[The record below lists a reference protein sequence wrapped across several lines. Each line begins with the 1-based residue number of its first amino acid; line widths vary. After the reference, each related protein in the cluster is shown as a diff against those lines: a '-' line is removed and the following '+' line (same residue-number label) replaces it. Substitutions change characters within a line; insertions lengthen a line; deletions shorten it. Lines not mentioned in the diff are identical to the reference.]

1 MVTYKDFE
9 TSRVGSNRIS
19 RDILPYIDSN
29 GDFKEVTGKDA
40 IIASIRNL
48 LMTPLGTYPFD
59 PTYGSNLY
67 KMLFE
72 MDDNIT
78 RENIEYEVKDRIELY
93 EDRIKVVS
101 VDFQYDIKG
110 VKVDLVIQI
119 QNEKDKTKLSVF
131 MKKLG
136 DSILSDDD
144 TLTSSIWGIE

>member
-9 TSRVGSNRIS
+9 VSRVGSNNIS
-19 RDILPYIDSN
+19 RDILPYIDNN
-29 GDFKEVTGKDA
+29 GDFKEITGKDA

-48 LMTPLGTYPFD
+48 LMTPLGIYPFD
-59 PTYGSNLY
+59 PTYGSELY

-78 RENIEYEVKDRIELY
+78 QDNIQYEVKDRVEQY
-93 EDRIKVVS
+93 EDRVKVLS
-101 VDFQYDIKG
+101 VNFTKEIKG
-110 VKVDLVIQI
+110 VKVDLLIQI
-119 QNEKDKTKLSVF
+119 QDEKDKTKLSVF

-144 TLTSSIWGIE
+144 TLTSSIWGLQ

>member
-9 TSRVGSNRIS
+9 VSRVGSNNVS
-19 RDILPYIDSN
+19 RDILPYIDNN
-29 GDFKEVTGKDA
+29 GDFKEITGKDA

-59 PTYGSNLY
+59 PTYGSELY

-72 MDDNIT
+72 LDDDIT
-78 RENIEYEVKDRIELY
+78 RENIEYEVKDRVEQY
-93 EDRIKVVS
+93 EDRVRVES
-101 VDFQYDIKG
+101 VTYQHEVKG
-110 VKVDLVIQI
+110 VKVDVVIRI
-119 QNEKDKTKLSVF
+119 KDEKDKTKLSVF

-144 TLTSSIWGIE
+144 TLTSSIWGIQ